1 MAGAPPCRALSFMTH
16 RILYLYRGC
25 NRGEGES
32 GRGLRGAEWRGGYL
46 CASLVCVWCLDI
58 MGGLLCQR
66 PLYVSAPLCFCF

>member
-16 RILYLYRGC
+16 RILYLYGGR

-46 CASLVCVWCLDI
+46 CASLVCVVSWCP
-58 MGGLLCQR
+58 GAVCGLYTKAYQLG
-66 PLYVSAPLCFCF
+66 